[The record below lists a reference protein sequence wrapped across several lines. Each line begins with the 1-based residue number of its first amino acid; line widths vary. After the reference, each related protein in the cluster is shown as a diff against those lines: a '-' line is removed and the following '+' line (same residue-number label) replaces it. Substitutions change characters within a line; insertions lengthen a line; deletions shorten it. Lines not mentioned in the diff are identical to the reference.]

1 MHMGYQIAYG
11 FTGDAK
17 RVDLWK
23 IRLKYLGIAAV
34 GVLFIISVLWISD
47 VNWPVTVSAMEE
59 MAETLSQGENFVD
72 AFSAFCIHVL
82 QGAECG

>member
-1 MHMGYQIAYG
+1 MGYQIAYG

-17 RVDLWK
+17 RVDLWR

-47 VNWPVTVSAMEE
+47 VNWPVMVSAMEE
-59 MAETLSQGENFVD
+59 MAETLSQGEDFVD
-72 AFSAFCIHVL
+72 AFSTFCIHVL